1 MKQYYFIF
9 LALFL
14 TGSVNAQVGNCEALT
29 ITDFKLNPF
38 NPNEILVR
46 SSYSDFDNFI
56 SYPGFQFVG
65 DDEITLAFE
74 SVNYF
79 GLGTDQVHAM
89 LNLGLEITPGEG
101 ISGRLELWSFFYDF
115 LECEIDT
122 ADVVLISDTTC
133 YPVTFEV
140 FSVGGTPS
148 TGWFHW
154 TIENNEFW
162 LADSVFF
169 DGKIDFF
176 EVDYCLPTGCDY
188 FLNVTLN
195 ETAGDGFAYNL
206 HYRNFL
212 AIGAQ
217 GYVSSASLTMQSRFL
232 ILGCVEDPNSVFN
245 EQIAQLAVYP
255 NPATDMIQIE
265 LPQSSEITTGEI
277 LVYSALGQI
286 IERQTNLSIITQI
299 DCGKWPSGVYQIIL
313 NGKDGV
319 AAKAKIVKS
328 N

>member
-9 LALFL
+9 LALFI
-14 TGSVNAQVGNCEALT
+14 TGAIHAQVGNCDALT

-46 SSYSDFDNFI
+46 SSYTDFDNFI

-74 SVNYF
+74 SVNFF
-79 GLGTDQVHAM
+79 GLGTDQVHIM
-89 LNLGLEITPGEG
+89 QNLGLEISPGAG

-122 ADVVLISDTTC
+122 ADVVLMPDTIC
-133 YPVTFEV
+133 YPVTLGIS
-140 FSVGGTPS
+140 SVGATPS
-148 TGWFHW
+148 TGWFKW
-154 TIENNEFW
+154 VIESSEYW

-169 DGKIDFF
+169 DGVIDVF
-176 EVDYCLPTGCDY
+176 EVNYCLPVGCDY
-188 FLNVTLN
+188 FLNVTLT
-195 ETAGDGFAYNL
+195 EGAGEGFVYNL

-212 AIGAQ
+212 AVGAQ
-217 GYVSSASLTMQSRFL
+217 GYVSAASPTLQNRF
-232 ILGCVEDPNSVFN
+232 IIVGCVEDPTSVSKL
-245 EQIAQLAVYP
+245 EIARLSVYP
-255 NPATDMIQIE
+255 NPATDLIKIE
-265 LPQSSEITTGEI
+265 MPKSSEITSGEI
-277 LVYSALGQI
+277 LVYNALGQI
-286 IERQTNLSIITQI
+286 TGRQTVLSNTAQI
-299 DCGKWPSGVYQIIL
+299 DCSKWPSGVYQIIL

-319 AAKAKIVKS
+319 VVKAKVVKS